1 MGDTVIYRELGATGM
16 KVGVIGLGAEHLDQK
31 PYAQVEE
38 VVRTA
43 LEHDV
48 NIIDCFMPG
57 AEVRGNIGKALG
69 KDRSKVLIQG
79 HICSVDLNRQY
90 DISRDPATCEKYFE
104 SLLTDLGTDYIDL
117 GMLFFVDTQDDFR
130 DVFQTGIIDYAR
142 KLKKQGK
149 IRAIGASSHNPKT
162 AARIVG
168 TEQIDVL
175 MFSINPAF
183 DMTPADIDVLGALEG
198 SFPTESFNGAD
209 SARAELYR
217 LCANKN
223 VAITVMKAF
232 GSGKLLSP
240 EHTPFAYPMTP
251 VQCIHYALTRPG
263 VASVLAGCKNRA
275 EVLEAVSYLNAG
287 EKERDYSEV
296 ISTFEQN
303 FYGKCMYCNHCL
315 PCPAG
320 IDIAAVT
327 KCLDVALLDKDNI
340 PANVVSHYMSLSARA
355 SDCAECGSCEK
366 RCPFSVKI
374 TDNMRCANDLFGA

>member
-1 MGDTVIYRELGATGM
+1 MIYRKLGATGM
-16 KVGVIGLGAEHLDQK
+16 KAGVIGLGAEHLDRK

-57 AEVRGNIGKALG
+57 AEVRGNIGRALG
-69 KDRSKVLIQG
+69 KDRGKVLIQG

-104 SLLTDLGTDYIDL
+104 SLLADLGTDYIDI
-117 GMLFFVDTQDDFR
+117 GMLFFVDTQEDFR
-130 DVFQTGIIDYAR
+130 DVFLTEIIDYAR
-142 KLKKQGK
+142 RLKKQGK
-149 IRAIGASSHNPKT
+149 IRAIGASSHNPET
-162 AARIVG
+162 ARRIVETG
-168 TEQIDVL
+168 QVDVL

-183 DMTPADIDVLGALEG
+183 DMTPADVNVLNAIDGLF
-198 SFPTESFNGAD
+198 STESFNGAD
-209 SARAELYR
+209 PSRAELYR
-217 LCANKN
+217 LCAGKN

-232 GSGKLLSP
+232 GSGKLLSA
-240 EHTPFAYPMTP
+240 EHTPFAYPMTSA
-251 VQCIHYALTRPG
+251 QCIHYALTRPA

-275 EVLEAVSYLNAG
+275 EVLEAVNYLNAT

-296 ISTFEQN
+296 INTLKQSFHGQ
-303 FYGKCMYCNHCL
+303 CMYCNHCL

-327 KCLDVALLDKDNI
+327 KYLDVALLDKDNI
-340 PANVVSHYMSLSARA
+340 PASIVGHYLSLGARA
-355 SDCAECGSCEK
+355 SDCEECGSCEK

-374 TDNMRCANDLFGA
+374 IDNMRVAKGLFRA